1 MEQIIGWDPDV
12 IVTQK
17 AGRTAS
23 IINDERIQDLD
34 VIKNNEV
41 YSFPIGGFW
50 WDRPSPEAP
59 LDLCG
64 WQNTIPEYTKGI
76 DLKKETK
83 EFYSTFYDYQLSD
96 EEYESFSK
104 HRKGDG
110 VMEEHKVITPTR
122 DEYIQLATSLAKFD
136 RRTEVVSLRDSVGRV
151 TAKDI
156 YSVNTLP
163 NQPTSAMDG
172 IAVRFEEITSKDV
185 DTTTWEL
192 GKQYVFSNTGVAIP
206 AEYDTA
212 IPIEQVE
219 FDTDNKL
226 HIKQIPSH
234 KGDRIVS
241 RGNIMKEGD
250 LLVPANYLIT
260 PLQLGV
266 LASGGIYELEVIA
279 KPKVAIVPTGNE
291 LVPAGGV
298 LPLGKNVET
307 NSIVVE
313 TFVKEWGG
321 EPIVYP
327 IIPDDPDYIY
337 DTLCHALKRSDMV
350 IYNAGFSKGTHD
362 FGKSILAKI
371 GKVYAFEVAHGPA
384 KHTSLTVVNDKL
396 IARYCRAA
404 RGSGTN
410 NTLVCKTTH

>member
-1 MEQIIGWDPDV
+1 MRN
-12 IVTQK
+12 TK
-17 AGRTAS
+17 A
-23 IINDERIQDLD
+23 
-34 VIKNNEV
+34 
-41 YSFPIGGFW
+41 
-50 WDRPSPEAP
+50 
-59 LDLCG
+59 
-64 WQNTIPEYTKGI
+64 
-76 DLKKETK
+76 
-83 EFYSTFYDYQLSD
+83 
-96 EEYESFSK
+96 FSK

-396 IARYCRAA
+396 IIGIVGPPGGAELTIPWYVKPLINKYLCKPNIEAPQLEVKLLNGVKMTPPFDFYIQVQVA
-404 RGSGTN
+404 KQDEQYVATVLRGPDATR
-410 NTLVCKTTH
+410 VKTAVDANAILCAKAGNSYREGDMVTVELKTPIEYI

>member
-1 MEQIIGWDPDV
+1 MLKIQIYAKGV
-12 IVTQK
+12 K
-17 AGRTAS
+17 
-23 IINDERIQDLD
+23 II
-34 VIKNNEV
+34 
-41 YSFPIGGFW
+41 
-50 WDRPSPEAP
+50 
-59 LDLCG
+59 
-64 WQNTIPEYTKGI
+64 
-76 DLKKETK
+76 
-83 EFYSTFYDYQLSD
+83 
-96 EEYESFSK
+96 
-104 HRKGDG
+104 
-110 VMEEHKVITPTR
+110 EHKVITPTR

-151 TAKDI
+151 TARDI

-163 NQPTSAMDG
+163 NQPASAMDG

-219 FDTDNKL
+219 FDANNKL

-266 LASGGIYELEVIA
+266 FASGGIYELEVIA

-307 NSIVVE
+307 NSIVLE
-313 TFVKEWGG
+313 AFIKEWGG
-321 EPIVYP
+321 GPIVYP

-362 FGKSILAKI
+362 FGKRILAKI

-384 KHTSLTVVNDKL
+384 KHTSFTMVDNKPIVGLVGPPAGMELTAPWYVKPLINRYLGIPNIEASKLEVKLLNDINMSFPRDFYVQLQISKQDEQYVAEVL
-396 IARYCRAA
+396 
-404 RGSGTN
+404 RGPSATR
-410 NTLVCKTTH
+410 VKTAVDANAVLCVQIGSKYNKGDIVTAELKVPVEYI